1 MKVLRTVLG
10 DVPAERSGLMLSHEH
25 LLYGYPGAELD
36 PRAALDYD
44 AAVDFVARQ
53 VRKGKQDHGYG
64 TIVDMTPPEVGRYPK
79 FMADVAVKTGMNVI
93 AITGF
98 FPERMGIPYYWR
110 RQTVEELTEFFVSDL
125 TEGMVF
131 AWHKTPYRAGAI
143 KIATGQESV
152 TPKPSPVGPN
162 GRHIH
167 EIEDRVIRA
176 AAHAAKQVG
185 CAINTHIDPM
195 DFDVTNPLREQL
207 EILLE
212 EGLDPG
218 KVILGHAFVPPQLGA
233 MREVLDM
240 GANVQLDHVGIPW
253 RISSAEELDEAMAV
267 ALVELL
273 EAGYGDQ
280 ITMSFDRWFMNP
292 RAGVTEQDPQLLNE
306 KVDLSYMFTSWV
318 PRLKSKGVTD
328 EQLKKI
334 MVDNP
339 RRIFS
344 IEVPDPEP
352 VAA

>member
-10 DVPAERSGLMLSHEH
+10 DVPAERSGRMLTHEH

-36 PRAALDYD
+36 HRTVLDYD
-44 AAVDFVARQ
+44 AAVDFVAGQ
-53 VRKGKQDHGYG
+53 VRRGMEGYGYG
-64 TIVDMTPPEVGRYPK
+64 TVVDMTPPEVGRHPR
-79 FMADVAVKTGMNVI
+79 FMADVARRTGLNVV

-110 RQTVEELTEFFVSDL
+110 RQTVEELTEFFVRDL

-131 AWHKTPYRAGAI
+131 AWQQTEHRAGAI

-152 TPKPSPVGPN
+152 TPMPSPAGPN

-176 AAHAAKQVG
+176 AAHAAMRVG

-195 DFDVTNPLREQL
+195 DFEVTNPGREQL
-207 EILLE
+207 EVLME
-212 EGLDPG
+212 EGMDPG
-218 KVILGHAFVPPQLGA
+218 KVIIGHAFVPPQVDS
-233 MREVLDM
+233 MREILKE

-253 RISSAEELDEAMAV
+253 RIGSAEELDEAMAV
-267 ALVELL
+267 ALVQLVDE
-273 EAGYGDQ
+273 GYLDQ
-280 ITMSFDRWFMNP
+280 VVMSFDRWFFNP
-292 RAGVTEQDPQLLNE
+292 RAGVTELDPQLLNE
-306 KVDLSYMFTSWV
+306 KVDLSYMFTSFV
-318 PRLKSKGVTD
+318 PRLKGKGLTD
-328 EQLKKI
+328 EQLEKI

-344 IEVPDPEP
+344 IEV
-352 VAA
+352 